1 MWEILYAQMK
11 KLPPLQKPKNPAVAI
26 VVGFLTGGVG
36 LGIYLRSFVDVLIPI
51 LLFIGVSVF
60 CQEAAALGAALG
72 PTVVAIYGYARVQE
86 SNERL
91 AHQRHANEQST
102 NELLAQQSA

>member
-1 MWEILYAQMK
+1 MMEFLYTQMK
-11 KLPPLQKPKNPAVAI
+11 KLPPLDKPKNPAVAI
-26 VVGFLTGGVG
+26 VVGFLSGGIG

-60 CQEAAALGAALG
+60 CQQAAALGVALG
-72 PTVVAIYGYARVQE
+72 PTVVAVYGYARVQE

-91 AHQRHANEQST
+91 ARERLSNQQLANEQ
-102 NELLAQQSA
+102 LAKQTA